1 MMKRI
6 TLLAVCLLLV
16 FTAVWAQGEKE
27 AKESTGPVTIKYAFW
42 GNPDAIGVEQD
53 IIKAFE
59 ESHPD
64 IKIESIV
71 SGYSD
76 YHTKLMTMIAG
87 NMAPD
92 VMRID
97 DYYFYDFIKLGAVES
112 LSPYIE
118 RDGLDLDLYPK
129 MGIEEAT
136 VDGQIYGLPWGTAP
150 LYMLLN
156 LDAFENAG
164 VSLPS
169 LDWTTEDFER
179 IVRSFNPQKDK
190 VYGFA
195 IDTNYLSSVLPH
207 IWSKGGT
214 LLSEDKSQYTGD
226 SPKATSAIQ
235 MLADLYAEGY
245 MPKDTINSGNTE
257 ALRRWFSNGTIAM
270 MSGSAQEILA
280 IQKIEGMR
288 FEAWTM
294 PQALDSKNTTVF
306 KSNTISMS
314 KSSKVKEAAWTFTK
328 FLRGVEGE
336 DLYVRAKRFPP
347 TLNIAENWALY
358 LDPNLYPKKIKEN
371 SELIAKEYGHTL
383 PLRTGY
389 AAIESK
395 VIPAVQSAMLGTK
408 TAAQAMADIRSDI
421 TKIIETN
428 SK

>member
-1 MMKRI
+1 MKR
-6 TLLAVCLLLV
+6 TLVLLLSLV
-16 FTAVWAQGEKE
+16 MILSVLGAQGAQETKQ
-27 AKESTGPVTIKYAFW
+27 SGPVTLKYAFW

-59 ESHPD
+59 ENHPD
-64 IKIESIV
+64 IKIEPIV
-71 SGYSD
+71 SGYAD

-112 LSPYIE
+112 LSPFIQ
-118 RDGLDLDLYPK
+118 RDKIDLELYPK
-129 MGIEEAT
+129 MGIEEAI

-156 LDAFENAG
+156 LEVFEKAG
-164 VSLPS
+164 VDLPS
-169 LDWTTEDFER
+169 LDWTTKDFER

-214 LLSEDKSQYTGD
+214 LLSEDKSRYTGD
-226 SPKATSAIQ
+226 SAEASSAIQ
-235 MLADLYAEGY
+235 MLADLYKEGY

-280 IQKIEGMR
+280 IQKIEGIR

-294 PQALDSKNTTVF
+294 PQAMDSKNTTVF
-306 KSNTISMS
+306 KSNTISIS
-314 KSSKVKEAAWTFTK
+314 KSSKQKEAAWTFTK

-358 LDPNLYPKKIKEN
+358 LDPNLYPKQIKQN
-371 SELIAKEYGHTL
+371 SELIAKQYGHTL

-408 TAAQAMADIRSDI
+408 TAAQAMADIRADI

>member
-1 MMKRI
+1 MKR
-6 TLLAVCLLLV
+6 TLVLLLSLV
-16 FTAVWAQGEKE
+16 MILSVLGAQGAQETKQ
-27 AKESTGPVTIKYAFW
+27 SGPVTLKYAFW

-59 ESHPD
+59 EKHPD
-64 IKIESIV
+64 IKIEPIV
-71 SGYSD
+71 SGYAD

-112 LSPYIE
+112 LSPFIQ
-118 RDGLDLDLYPK
+118 RDKIDLNLYPK

-156 LDAFENAG
+156 LDAFEKAK
-164 VSLPS
+164 VALPS
-169 LDWTTEDFER
+169 LDWTIDDFER
-179 IVRSFNPQKDK
+179 IVRSFNPAQSKI
-190 VYGFA
+190 YGFA
-195 IDTNYLSSVLPH
+195 LDTGYLSGFLPY
-207 IWSKGGT
+207 IWAKGGT
-214 LLSEDKSQYTGD
+214 LLSEDKSRYTGD
-226 SPKATSAIQ
+226 SAEASSAIQ
-235 MLADLYAEGY
+235 MLADLYKEGY

-257 ALRRWFSNGTIAM
+257 ALRRWFSNGMVAIIG
-270 MSGSAQEILA
+270 GSAQEILA
-280 IQKIEGMR
+280 IQKIEGIR

-294 PQALDSKNTTVF
+294 PQALNSKNTTVF

-314 KSSKVKEAAWTFTK
+314 KSSKQKEAAWIFTK

-347 TLNIAENWALY
+347 TLNIAQNWALY
-358 LDPNLYPKKIKEN
+358 LDPNLYPKQIKQN